1 MKIDRLIEVIDQN
14 CWLLR
19 EAGELACDA
28 RAQHPRTSRLV
39 AIQRRVKV
47 VKSGKGPPVADARD
61 KGFEWPANSNATTL
75 KRFSMPSVRWS
86 STPFPTSVR
95 QGPIFST
102 VRW

>member
-47 VKSGKGPPVADARD
+47 VKSGKGPPWRTR
-61 KGFEWPANSNATTL
+61 ATRASSGRQTL
-75 KRFSMPSVRWS
+75 TRPR
-86 STPFPTSVR
+86 
-95 QGPIFST
+95 
-102 VRW
+102 